1 MYHWDVLVTYHW
13 KVIGYFIWDLLET
26 SWRYTDLT
34 SLLRPLETSSW
45 RSNKTL
51 WKRASETSWWRS
63 AKTSLGVSFE
73 THLRRCWDLQ
83 RDVITTSSRR
93 LVVGWVVKNVIYLI
107 ILILWPVLN
116 LEALGFV
123 SAFQA
128 KLSNHH

>member
-13 KVIGYFIWDLLET
+13 KVIGYFIWDLLEM

-34 SLLRPLETSSW
+34 SLLRSLETLSW

-51 WKRASETSWWRS
+51 WRRATETSWWVLPRRHW
-63 AKTSLGVSFE
+63 VF
-73 THLRRCWDLQ
+73 HLRCTCDVAGTYRETLLQ
-83 RDVITTSSRR
+83 PLHGV
-93 LVVGWVVKNVIYLI
+93 LLLGGLLKMLLYLI

-123 SAFQA
+123 SAFQT